1 MLKQLFA
8 RKTDFSEDENAHGP
22 SLRRTLG
29 PWGITALGI
38 GAVIGTGIFVVTGQA
53 AADHAGPAVLISFI
67 LAAICSG
74 FTALCYSEFATL
86 IPISG
91 SSYSYA
97 YATLGESVAWFIGW
111 NMVLEYGIS
120 ASAVATSW
128 TGYFVSLLDHVG
140 IELPAT
146 LTDAPFA
153 YTNGTLVSTGHLFN
167 LPAVAIVLALTW
179 VCYIGIRE
187 SAGINFLMV
196 LLKVGLIIVVVVAG
210 YRYVNPAN
218 WHPFIPP
225 SQGEHK
231 YGWDGILRGAGM
243 VFFAYIGFEA
253 TSTAAQECKNPQR
266 DLPFGTLVSLV
277 ICTVLYLAMAAVLT
291 GLIPYTQLGTAE
303 PVVTAIKVHP
313 ELGWLRLI
321 VEIGAMIGLSSV
333 ILVMI
338 IAQPRIFMIMARDGL
353 LPRVFSRIHPRHR
366 TPHINTL
373 ITGGS
378 IALLSAI
385 FPLDLLAN
393 LTSMGTLIAFV
404 AVCAGVLILRYTSP
418 ELPRTFRVPWAPVI
432 CVAGV
437 LSCGGLLATFD
448 WFNWALMVVW
458 TLFGFA
464 IYFTYGVR
472 HSRLRIANDSIKS
485 QTSAI

>member
-1 MLKQLFA
+1 MLKQLLA
-8 RKTDFSEDENAHGP
+8 RKTDFSDANDESHGP
-22 SLRRTLG
+22 TLRRTLG

-74 FTALCYSEFATL
+74 FTALCYAEFATL

-97 YATLGESVAWFIGW
+97 YATLGELVAWFIGW

-120 ASAVATSW
+120 ASAVAASW

-140 IELPAT
+140 VHLPQA
-146 LTDAPFA
+146 LTEAPLA
-153 YTNGTLVSTGHLFN
+153 YTNGHLVSTGHLFN

-179 VCYIGIRE
+179 VCYVGIRE
-187 SAGINFLMV
+187 SAGINLGMV
-196 LLKVGLIIVVVVAG
+196 ILKVGLIIIVVVAG
-210 YRYVNPAN
+210 YRYIDTAN
-218 WHPFIPP
+218 WHPFIPK
-225 SQGEHK
+225 SEGTDK
-231 YGWDGILRGAGM
+231 YGWMGIMRGAAM

-291 GLIPYTQLGTAE
+291 GLISYTQLGTDE
-303 PVVTAIKVHP
+303 PVVTAIRAHP

-321 VEIGAMIGLSSV
+321 VEIGALIGLSSV

-338 IAQPRIFMIMARDGL
+338 IAQPRIFMIMSRDGL
-353 LPRVFSRIHPRHR
+353 LPKVFNRVHPRYR
-366 TPHINTL
+366 TPHLNTV
-373 ITGGS
+373 ITGIG
-378 IALLSAI
+378 IAILAAV

-404 AVCAGVLILRYTSP
+404 AVCAGVLILRYTAP
-418 ELPRTFRVPWAPVI
+418 DLPRSFRVPGAWFV
-432 CVAGV
+432 CSAGV
-437 LSCGGLLATFD
+437 LSCCALLYTME
-448 WFNWALMVVW
+448 WFNWLLMIGW
-458 TLFGFA
+458 TVIGLA
-464 IYFTYGVR
+464 IYIGYGMR
-472 HSRLRIANDSIKS
+472 HSRLRAGSAMKPVND
-485 QTSAI
+485 

>member
-8 RKTDFSEDENAHGP
+8 RKTDFSDDADSSHGP

-38 GAVIGTGIFVVTGQA
+38 GAVIGSGIFVVTGQA
-53 AADHAGPAVLISFI
+53 AAEHAGPAVLISFI

-97 YATLGESVAWFIGW
+97 YATLGEATAWFIGW

-120 ASAVATSW
+120 ASAVAASW
-128 TGYFVSLLDHVG
+128 TGYFTSLLDSCH
-140 IELPAT
+140 IHLPVEF
-146 LTDAPFA
+146 TDAPFA
-153 YTNGTLVSTGHLFN
+153 YTDGALVSTGHLIN
-167 LPAVAIVLALTW
+167 LPAVMIVLALTW
-179 VCYIGIRE
+179 VCYVGIRE
-187 SAGINFLMV
+187 STGINLAMV
-196 LLKVGLIIVVVVAG
+196 MLKVGLIIVVVVAG

-218 WHPFIPP
+218 WHPFIPAP
-225 SQGEHK
+225 QGNHK
-231 YGWDGILRGAGM
+231 YGWDGIFRGAAM

-291 GLIPYTQLGTAE
+291 GLIPYNLLGTDE
-303 PVVTAIKVHP
+303 PVVTAIRAHA
-313 ELGWLRLI
+313 ELNWLRPWI
-321 VEIGAMIGLSSV
+321 EVGALIGLSSV

-338 IAQPRIFMIMARDGL
+338 IAQPRIFMIMSRDGL
-353 LPRVFSRIHPRHR
+353 LPPIFNRIHPRHR
-366 TPHINTL
+366 TPHVNTV
-373 ITGGS
+373 ITGVG
-378 IALLSAI
+378 IAALAAV
-385 FPLDLLAN
+385 FPLDLLTN

-418 ELPRTFRVPWAPVI
+418 ELPRTFRVPWAPFT
-432 CVAGV
+432 CTAGV
-437 LSCGGLLATFD
+437 LSCLALLYTMD
-448 WFNWALMVVW
+448 WFNWALMLLW
-458 TLFGFA
+458 TVLGFA
-464 IYFTYGVR
+464 IYFAYGVR
-472 HSRLRIANDSIKS
+472 HSRLRLANSSAKS
-485 QTSAI
+485 

>member
-1 MLKQLFA
+1 MLKQLLA
-8 RKTDFSEDENAHGP
+8 RKTDFSDANDESHGP
-22 SLRRTLG
+22 TLRRTLG

-74 FTALCYSEFATL
+74 FTALCYAEFATL

-97 YATLGESVAWFIGW
+97 YATLGELVAWFIGW

-120 ASAVATSW
+120 ASAVAASW

-140 IELPAT
+140 VHLPQA
-146 LTDAPFA
+146 LTEAPLA
-153 YTNGTLVSTGHLFN
+153 YTNGHLVSTGHLFN

-179 VCYIGIRE
+179 VCYVGIRE
-187 SAGINFLMV
+187 SAGINLGMV
-196 LLKVGLIIVVVVAG
+196 ILKVGLIIIVVVAG
-210 YRYVNPAN
+210 YRYIDTAN
-218 WHPFIPP
+218 WHPFIPK
-225 SQGEHK
+225 SEGTDK
-231 YGWDGILRGAGM
+231 YGWMGIMRGAAM

-291 GLIPYTQLGTAE
+291 GLISYTQLGTDE
-303 PVVTAIKVHP
+303 PVVTAIRAHP

-321 VEIGAMIGLSSV
+321 VEIGALIGLSSV

-338 IAQPRIFMIMARDGL
+338 IAQPRIFMIMSRDGL
-353 LPRVFSRIHPRHR
+353 LPKVFNRVHPRYR
-366 TPHINTL
+366 TPHLNTV
-373 ITGGS
+373 ITGIG
-378 IALLSAI
+378 IAILAAV

-404 AVCAGVLILRYTSP
+404 AVCAGVLILRYTAP
-418 ELPRTFRVPWAPVI
+418 DLPRSFRVPGAWFV
-432 CVAGV
+432 CSAGV
-437 LSCGGLLATFD
+437 LSCCALLYTME
-448 WFNWALMVVW
+448 WFNWLLMIGW
-458 TLFGFA
+458 TVIGLA
-464 IYFTYGVR
+464 IYFGYGMR
-472 HSRLRIANDSIKS
+472 HSRLRAGSAMKPVND
-485 QTSAI
+485 

>member
-8 RKTDFSEDENAHGP
+8 RKTNFEDDVNTHGP

-53 AADHAGPAVLISFI
+53 AAEHAGPAVIISFM

-74 FTALCYSEFATL
+74 FTALCYCEFATL
-86 IPISG
+86 IPVSG

-97 YATLGESVAWFIGW
+97 YATLGELVAWFIGW

-120 ASAVATSW
+120 ASAVAASW
-128 TGYFVSLLDHVG
+128 TGYFTSLLDHVG
-140 IELPAT
+140 IHLPVA
-146 LTDAPFA
+146 LTEAPLAF
-153 YTNGTLVSTGHLFN
+153 TNGHLVTTGHLIN
-167 LPAVAIVLALTW
+167 LPAVAIVLALTAL
-179 VCYIGIRE
+179 CYVGIRE
-187 SAGINFLMV
+187 SASINFMMV

-210 YRYVNPAN
+210 YRYINPVN
-218 WHPFIPP
+218 WHPFIPTP
-225 SQGEHK
+225 EGDGK
-231 YGWDGILRGAGM
+231 YGWSGILRGAAM

-253 TSTAAQECKNPQR
+253 TSTAAQECKNPQK

-277 ICTVLYLAMAAVLT
+277 VCTVLYLAMAAVLT
-291 GLIPYTQLGTAE
+291 GLIPYTALGTSE
-303 PVVTAIKVHP
+303 PVVTAIRVHP

-353 LPRVFSRIHPRHR
+353 LPPVFTRIHPRYR
-366 TPHINTL
+366 TPHLNTL
-373 ITGGS
+373 ITGAG
-378 IALLSAI
+378 IAVLAAV
-385 FPLDLLAN
+385 FPLDLLAD

-418 ELPRTFRVPWAPVI
+418 HLPRLFRVPWAWGI
-432 CVAGV
+432 CSAGV
-437 LSCGGLLATFD
+437 LSCLALLATMA
-448 WFNWALMVVW
+448 WFNWALMIGW
-458 TLFGFA
+458 TAVGFA
-464 IYFTYGVR
+464 IYFGYGMR
-472 HSRLRIANDSIKS
+472 HSHLHKQKS
-485 QTSAI
+485 R

>member
-1 MLKQLFA
+1 MLKQLLA
-8 RKTDFSEDENAHGP
+8 RKTDFSDADSEAHGP
-22 SLRRTLG
+22 TLRRSLG

-53 AADHAGPAVLISFI
+53 AADHAGPAVLLSFV

-74 FTALCYSEFATL
+74 FTALCYAEFATL

-97 YATLGESVAWFIGW
+97 YATLGELVAWFIGW

-120 ASAVATSW
+120 ASAVAASW

-140 IELPAT
+140 IHLPKA
-146 LTDAPFA
+146 LTEAPLA
-153 YTNGTLVSTGHLFN
+153 YTNGHLVSTGHLFN

-179 VCYIGIRE
+179 LCYVGIRE
-187 SAGINFLMV
+187 SAGINLGMV
-196 LLKVGLIIVVVVAG
+196 ILKVGLIIVVVVAG
-210 YRYVNPAN
+210 YRYVDPSL
-218 WHPFIPP
+218 WHPFIPEN
-225 SQGEHK
+225 QGPGK
-231 YGWDGILRGAGM
+231 YGWEGIMRGAGM

-291 GLIPYTQLGTAE
+291 GLISYTQLGTDE
-303 PVVTAIKVHP
+303 PVVTAIRAHP
-313 ELGWLRLI
+313 ELDWLRLI
-321 VEIGAMIGLSSV
+321 VEIGALIGLSSV

-338 IAQPRIFMIMARDGL
+338 IAQPRIFMIMSRDGL
-353 LPRVFSRIHPRHR
+353 LPRVFNRVHPRYR
-366 TPHINTL
+366 TPHLNTL
-373 ITGGS
+373 ITGAG
-378 IALLSAI
+378 IAVLAAV

-404 AVCAGVLILRYTSP
+404 AVCAGVLILRFTSP
-418 ELPRTFRVPWAPVI
+418 ELPRSFRVPWAIVI
-432 CVAGV
+432 CPAGV
-437 LSCGGLLATFD
+437 ISCCALLYTME
-448 WFNWALMVVW
+448 WFNWMLMIAWTVVG
-458 TLFGFA
+458 LA
-464 IYFTYGVR
+464 IYFGYGLR
-472 HSRLRIANDSIKS
+472 HSRLHQKGA
-485 QTSAI
+485 